1 MELAERYAQRGMAA
15 EQAVWA
21 LGHTAEIPQS
31 REALARL
38 AADEALPP
46 EIREPATQQIT

>member
-1 MELAERYAQRGMAA
+1 MAA

-21 LGHTAEIPQS
+21 LRNTAEVPQS

-46 EIREPATQQIT
+46 EIRELAAQEVA